1 MSDEPKPKENGTEWS
16 MPEPIFRSS
25 EGHTPKARSYPAAD
39 EIDTLSPNADDQEDI
54 DTEIPNAPNDRD
66 EDTVEVHFDELDQDD
81 IPTEIPNK
89 TDAVEAQESS
99 AGSEEIP
106 ASSGTPIPEKAAKPK
121 GGCAKNVLM
130 VIGVIA
136 FVAVIVVVAALYLL
150 SPLGTTETGT
160 F

>member
-1 MSDEPKPKENGTEWS
+1 MSDEPKPKDNGTEWS

-39 EIDTLSPNADDQEDI
+39 DIDTLSPNADDVDQDDI
-54 DTEIPNAPNDRD
+54 DTEVPNAHENRD
-66 EDTVEVHFDELDQDD
+66 EDIVATHFDELNQDD

-89 TDAVEAQESS
+89 TDPVVAEESS
-99 AGSEEIP
+99 RE
-106 ASSGTPIPEKAAKPK
+106 PEKDLANSVSEPAKTK
-121 GGCAKNVLM
+121 GGCASTILM
-130 VIGVIA
+130 VVGVIA

-150 SPLGTTETGT
+150 STLGTTETGT